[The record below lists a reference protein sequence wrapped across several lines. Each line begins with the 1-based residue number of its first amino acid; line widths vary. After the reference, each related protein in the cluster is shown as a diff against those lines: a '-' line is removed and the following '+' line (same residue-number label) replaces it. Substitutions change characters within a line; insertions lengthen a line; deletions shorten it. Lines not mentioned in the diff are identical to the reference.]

1 MEISPL
7 YQILIYLEDKGSA
20 TLDEIKSWG
29 IAVSRGVLGKME
41 AMLLV
46 EKQDTDQKVV
56 FRLSRKGYEFLN
68 SILDQIHKETQ
79 HWDGKW
85 RMIWFSVPERDRSKR
100 DKFRRFL
107 EALGL
112 KPVLNSLWVTPV
124 PVRDKILHYIAKNN
138 LNEMVMFVESDNVI
152 GLSSQK
158 MLSVWNFDRF
168 RVFYND
174 FMKKADEILNSP
186 KRDRFEL
193 KKLIFEYATIL
204 NCEPNLPI
212 ELMPKDW
219 PRFRANLYYKRVKRA
234 IS

>member
-41 AMLLV
+41 AMYLV
-46 EKQDTDQKVV
+46 EKTNGPQTISYK
-56 FRLSRKGYEFLN
+56 LSRKGYEFLN

-85 RMIWFSVPERDRSKR
+85 RLVWFSIPEKQRSKR
-100 DKFRRFL
+100 DKFRRYL
-107 EALGL
+107 ESLGL
-112 KPVLNSLWVTPV
+112 KPILNSLWITPV
-124 PVRDKILHYIAKNN
+124 PIKNKLSSYISKHN
-138 LNEMVMFVESDNVI
+138 LNQMVVFVESATI
-152 GLSSQK
+152 MGLESQQIIAA
-158 MLSVWNFDRF
+158 WDFDVF
-168 RVFYND
+168 RLYYND
-174 FMKKADEILNSP
+174 FMSKADQILNSP
-186 KRDRFEL
+186 QKNTFEL

-212 ELMPKDW
+212 ELMPRDW
-219 PRFRANLYYKRVKRA
+219 PRFRANLYYRKIKRA

>member
-7 YQILIYLEDKGSA
+7 YQILIYLEDKRFA

-46 EKQDTDQKVV
+46 EKQNKGQAVSYS
-56 FRLSRKGYEFLN
+56 LSKNGYEFLN
-68 SILDQIHKETQ
+68 SILDQIHKDTQ

-85 RMIWFSVPERDRSKR
+85 RMIWFSIPEHDRSKR
-100 DKFRRFL
+100 DKFRRHL
-107 EALGL
+107 ESLGL
-112 KPVLNSLWVTPV
+112 KPVLNSLWITPM
-124 PVRDKILHYIAKNN
+124 PVKDKILLYVEKND
-138 LNEMVMFVESDNVI
+138 LNNMVMLVESDNII
-152 GLSSQK
+152 GLSPQK
-158 MLSVWNFDRF
+158 ILSAWKFDRF
-168 RVFYND
+168 RVFYDD
-174 FMKKADEILNSP
+174 FMKKADQILNSS
-186 KRDRFEL
+186 KKDRFEL

-212 ELMPKDW
+212 ELMPSDW
-219 PRFRANLYYKRVKRA
+219 PRFRANLYYKRIKRA